1 MSDIKGPR
9 GELRATLHITRK
21 ATGKTETVEIVG
33 HTDPEQHAAFVAA
46 MKKNRTHDAAG
57 SMTGPGAGV
66 SNQEID
72 DDGNA

>member
-1 MSDIKGPR
+1 MSDIQGPR

-46 MKKNRTHDAAG
+46 LAKNRMHDASG
-57 SMTGPGAGV
+57 EMSGPGAGV
-66 SNQEID
+66 NNQGEFL
-72 DDGNA
+72 